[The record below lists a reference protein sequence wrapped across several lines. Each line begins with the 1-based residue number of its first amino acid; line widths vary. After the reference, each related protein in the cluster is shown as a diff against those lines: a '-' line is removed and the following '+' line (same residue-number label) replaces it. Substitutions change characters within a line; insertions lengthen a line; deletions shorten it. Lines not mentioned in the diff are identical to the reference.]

1 MKYTCEVCNKEF
13 SQKSNYLNHINKK
26 NKCSKDDIKIDGKKA
41 YKCSG
46 CDKIFSQKCNYLVH
60 INKINKCT
68 KDDNIDD
75 IEELEDDEIF
85 YDQVTGKKLEEIS
98 KEDLLRI
105 IKSMPQAPLVNNNT
119 INNNNNNN
127 IDNSISN
134 VTNNINNTAN
144 VNIGNFN
151 NTINIVSHGREDVGL
166 LVKEEVK
173 DILNSGYNCV
183 YKSVMYTY
191 FNSRLPQ
198 FSNIRYTNPKSTYC
212 QIFVDGE
219 WKLAKFTNVVED
231 ILTNHFGEVSVM
243 CTENDELFE
252 SNFRKN
258 LVTDFITDYK
268 RYVSY
273 DTEDI
278 YPENWN
284 LTMKREKQKEV
295 RNRLNKNRDEIK
307 TLILNKSIEIKKIED
322 IKIQK
327 EKLLIQEM
335 KLSKKL
341 AMKKKLV

>member
-1 MKYTCEVCNKEF
+1 MLYICDICDKEF
-13 SQKSNYLNHINKK
+13 SQKIHYTNHINKK
-26 NKCSKDDIKIDGKKA
+26 NKCSKDDIRINGKKV
-41 YKCSG
+41 YKCNN
-46 CDKIFSQKCNYLVH
+46 CDKIFDKKSNYENH
-60 INKINKCT
+60 INRKNKCT
-68 KDDNIDD
+68 KNDMDEI
-75 IEELEDDEIF
+75 EDDEIF
-85 YDQVTGKKLEEIS
+85 YDQITGKRLEEIS

-105 IKSMPQAPLVNNNT
+105 IKNMPQVPLINNNNTTNNIDNSNTSNITNNNIINNNT
-119 INNNNNNN
+119 INN
-127 IDNSISN
+127 
-134 VTNNINNTAN
+134 TAN
-144 VNIGNFN
+144 ITAN
-151 NTINIVSHGREDVGL
+151 INIVSHGREDLGL

-243 CTENDELFE
+243 NQDNSDLYE
-252 SNFRKN
+252 SKFRKD
-258 LVTDFITDYK
+258 LVNDYLLDYK
-268 RYVSY
+268 RFVSY

-278 YPENWN
+278 YPDNWN

-307 TLILNKSIEIKKIED
+307 TLILNKSIEMKKQEELQKQELQKRLINSSNTLLNGKKIAFRRN
-322 IKIQK
+322 K
-327 EKLLIQEM
+327 
-335 KLSKKL
+335 
-341 AMKKKLV
+341 

>member
-1 MKYTCEVCNKEF
+1 MDNNKTFICETCNKIF
-13 SQKSNYLNHINKK
+13 KLKTDLNRHINKK
-26 NKCSKDDIKIDGKKA
+26 NKCSKDDIKIDGKKV
-41 YKCSG
+41 YKCNN
-46 CDKIFSQKCNYLVH
+46 CDKIFKLKHNYEVH
-60 INKINKCT
+60 INRKTKCT
-68 KDDNIDD
+68 KDDIDD
-75 IEELEDDEIF
+75 YNEEDDEIF

-98 KEDLLRI
+98 KEDLLKI
-105 IKSMPQAPLVNNNT
+105 IKSMNNQI
-119 INNNNNNN
+119 INNNIDNS

-134 VTNNINNTAN
+134 VTNNTINNTAN
-144 VNIGNFN
+144 VNIGN
-151 NTINIVSHGREDVGL
+151 INIVSHGREDLGL

-243 CTENDELFE
+243 CTDNGDLFE

-278 YPENWN
+278 YPDNWN

-322 IKIQK
+322 IRIQK
-327 EKLLIQEM
+327 EKLLIQEI
-335 KLSKKL
+335 K
-341 AMKKKLV
+341 MKKKIAIKIK

>member
-1 MKYTCEVCNKEF
+1 MENNKSFQCEICNKIF
-13 SQKSNYLNHINKK
+13 KLKTDLTRHINKK
-26 NKCSKDDIKIDGKKA
+26 NKCSKDDIKIDGKKV
-41 YKCSG
+41 YKCYI
-46 CDKIFSQKCNYLVH
+46 CDKIFKLKHNYEVH
-60 INKINKCT
+60 INRKNKCL
-68 KDDNIDD
+68 KDNNIDD
-75 IEELEDDEIF
+75 IEDLEDDEIF

-98 KEDLLRI
+98 KEDLLKI
-105 IKSMPQAPLVNNNT
+105 IKNMNNNIT
-119 INNNNNNN
+119 NNNN

-134 VTNNINNTAN
+134 ITNNINNTAN
-144 VNIGNFN
+144 VNIGNFNN

-243 CTENDELFE
+243 CTDNNDLFE

-278 YPENWN
+278 YPDNWN

-327 EKLLIQEM
+327 EKLLLQEL
-335 KLSKKL
+335 KLRKKNIISL
-341 AMKKKLV
+341 NK